1 MNESGVSLRVGLS
14 AAIFFAE
21 AGKKGFP
28 LLSLTL
34 NHFIKK
40 KQPIN
45 KINMDLSIIIIN
57 YKSTQLIIDCM
68 DSIYQQTKQ
77 YRFELIL
84 VDNDS
89 KDDCKE
95 LVLSKYPATRWLQT
109 GYNAGFARANN
120 AGIRLAQGEYI
131 LILNA
136 DTIITNGAIDTC
148 ITLLKQQKDA
158 VGCGVQL
165 LNTDG
170 SNQISGAHFVKGGL
184 NTLLP
189 LPYLGKLIRYLGYRF
204 KSTIPSVQSIKNKIE
219 VDWIVGAYIMVKK
232 QTLEKTG
239 LMDEDFFMYAEEIEW
254 CGRLRKEGK
263 LYLFGEP
270 KVIHI
275 GGGTSSDYYTTTE
288 NENSKN
294 LWNKKGRQIMV
305 SNMLRIRKQ
314 FGIGW
319 FLIISTTYILEIPI
333 FFFGILLNKFF
344 TKDYTLYSWQNLND
358 YAKNISILL
367 KYFFKMLLNNP
378 YFYKVAR

>member
-1 MNESGVSLRVGLS
+1 
-14 AAIFFAE
+14 
-21 AGKKGFP
+21 
-28 LLSLTL
+28 
-34 NHFIKK
+34 
-40 KQPIN
+40 
-45 KINMDLSIIIIN
+45 MDLSIIIIN
-57 YKSTQLIIDCM
+57 YKSAQLVLDCIE
-68 DSIYQQTKQ
+68 SIYQQTKQ
-77 YRFELIL
+77 YSFEVIL

-95 LVLSKYPATRWLQT
+95 KVLTKFPTTRWVQT

-120 AGIRLAQGEYI
+120 TGIRIANGEYI

-136 DTIITNGAIDTC
+136 DTIITDGAIDKS
-148 ITLLKQQKDA
+148 ISLLKLESDA

-204 KSTIPSVQSIKNKIE
+204 KSTIPSVQTIKDKIE

-232 QTLEKTG
+232 QTLEISG

-254 CGRLRKEGK
+254 CARLRKQGK
-263 LYLFGEP
+263 LYLFAEP
-270 KVIHI
+270 KVIHF

-294 LWNKKGRQIMV
+294 LWNKKGRQIII

-314 FGIGW
+314 FGIVW
-319 FLIISTTYILEIPI
+319 FLIITATYITEIPI
-333 FFFGILLNKFF
+333 FFFGLLISKLF
-344 TKDYTLYSWQNLND
+344 TKNTTIYSWQNVKD
-358 YAKNISILL
+358 YSKNISVLI
-367 KYFFKMLLNNP
+367 KYFSKMLLNKP

>member
-1 MNESGVSLRVGLS
+1 
-14 AAIFFAE
+14 
-21 AGKKGFP
+21 
-28 LLSLTL
+28 
-34 NHFIKK
+34 
-40 KQPIN
+40 
-45 KINMDLSIIIIN
+45 MDVSIIIIN
-57 YKSTQLIIDCM
+57 YKSAKLVMDCVE
-68 DSIYQQTKQ
+68 SIYQQTHQ
-77 YRFELIL
+77 YSFEIIV

-95 LVLSKYPATRWLQT
+95 KVLAAFPSAHWLQT

-120 AGIRLAQGEYI
+120 AGIRIAKGEYV

-136 DTIITNGAIDTC
+136 DTIITDSGVDKT
-148 ITLLKQQKDA
+148 ITLIKQQACA

-170 SNQISGAHFVKGGL
+170 TNQISGAHFVKGGL

-204 KSTIPSVQSIKNKIE
+204 KSTVPSVQTIHDKIE
-219 VDWIVGAYIMVKK
+219 VDWVVGAYILVKK
-232 QTLEKTG
+232 DVLQKAG

-254 CGRLRKEGK
+254 CSRLRKQGK

-294 LWNKKGRQIMV
+294 LWNKKGRQIIV

-314 FGIGW
+314 FGIAW
-319 FLIISTTYILEIPI
+319 FLVIAGIYLFEIPL
-333 FFFGILLNKFF
+333 FFFCLLLHKIFTFNKAAYTFKNWIDYVKNLNVLLHYFFKILLNK
-344 TKDYTLYSWQNLND
+344 
-358 YAKNISILL
+358 
-367 KYFFKMLLNNP
+367 P
-378 YFYKVAR
+378 YFYKVA

>member
-1 MNESGVSLRVGLS
+1 
-14 AAIFFAE
+14 
-21 AGKKGFP
+21 
-28 LLSLTL
+28 
-34 NHFIKK
+34 
-40 KQPIN
+40 
-45 KINMDLSIIIIN
+45 MDVSIIIIN
-57 YKSTQLIIDCM
+57 YKSAQLVMECM

-77 YRFELIL
+77 YSFEIIV

-95 LVLSKYPATRWLQT
+95 KILAKYAATRWLQT

-120 AGIRLAQGEYI
+120 AGIRIANGEYI

-148 ITLLKQQKDA
+148 ISLLKQQADA

-170 SNQISGAHFVKGGL
+170 SNQISGAHFVTGGL

-189 LPYLGKLIRYLGYRF
+189 LPYLGKLIRFLGYQL
-204 KSTIPSVQSIKNKIE
+204 KSTVPSVQTIKDKIE

-232 QTLEKTG
+232 QILEKSG

-254 CGRLRKEGK
+254 CGRLRKQGK
-263 LYLFGEP
+263 LYLFAEP

-294 LWNKKGRQIMV
+294 LWNLKGRQIIV

-314 FGIGW
+314 FGMAW
-319 FLIISTTYILEIPI
+319 FLIIIATYIYEIPI
-333 FFFGILLNKFF
+333 FFFGLLISKIF
-344 TKDYTLYSWQNLND
+344 TGGKQEYSWQNLID
-358 YAKNISILL
+358 YSKNISILL
-367 KYFFKMLLNNP
+367 KYFFKMLLNKP

>member
-1 MNESGVSLRVGLS
+1 
-14 AAIFFAE
+14 
-21 AGKKGFP
+21 
-28 LLSLTL
+28 
-34 NHFIKK
+34 
-40 KQPIN
+40 
-45 KINMDLSIIIIN
+45 MDLSIIIIN
-57 YKSTQLIIDCM
+57 YKSAKLVLDCVQ
-68 DSIYQQTKQ
+68 SIYQQTQQ
-77 YRFELIL
+77 YSFEIII

-95 LVLSKYPATRWLQT
+95 RVLAAYPQTKWLQT

-120 AGIRLAQGEYI
+120 AGIRIASGAYV

-136 DTIITNGAIDTC
+136 DTIILDGAIDKS
-148 ITLLKQQKDA
+148 IALLKNEIEG

-170 SNQISGAHFVKGGL
+170 SNQISGAHFIKGGL

-204 KSTIPSVQSIKNKIE
+204 KSTIPSVQTITDKIE
-219 VDWIVGAYIMVKK
+219 VDWIVGAYILVKK
-232 QTLEKTG
+232 DTLQKAG

-254 CGRLRKEGK
+254 CSRLRKQGK
-263 LYLFGEP
+263 LLLFAAP

-294 LWNKKGRQIMV
+294 LWNKKGRQIIV

-314 FGIGW
+314 FGIIW
-319 FLIISTTYILEIPI
+319 FLIIAGTYFFEIPI
-333 FFFGILLNKFF
+333 FFFGLLIHSIVTGGKAPYSFKNWI
-344 TKDYTLYSWQNLND
+344 DYV
-358 YAKNISILL
+358 KNMCVLL
-367 KYFFKMLLNNP
+367 RYFFKIFFNKP
-378 YFYKVAR
+378 YFYKVA

>member
-1 MNESGVSLRVGLS
+1 
-14 AAIFFAE
+14 
-21 AGKKGFP
+21 
-28 LLSLTL
+28 
-34 NHFIKK
+34 
-40 KQPIN
+40 
-45 KINMDLSIIIIN
+45 MDLSIIIIN
-57 YKSTQLIIDCM
+57 YKSAKLVLDCIE
-68 DSIYQQTKQ
+68 SIYQQTKQ
-77 YRFELIL
+77 YSFEIIL

-89 KDDCKE
+89 NDDCKE
-95 LVLSKYPATRWLQT
+95 KVLSKFPDTRWVQT

-120 AGIRLAQGEYI
+120 IGIRIANGEYV

-136 DTIITNGAIDTC
+136 DTIITDGAIDKS
-148 ITLLKQQKDA
+148 ITLLKLESDA

-204 KSTIPSVQSIKNKIE
+204 KSTIPSVQTIENKIE
-219 VDWIVGAYIMVKK
+219 VDWIVGAYIIVKK
-232 QTLEKTG
+232 QTLEFSG

-254 CGRLRKEGK
+254 CGRLRKQGK
-263 LYLFGEP
+263 LYLFAEP

-294 LWNKKGRQIMV
+294 LWNTKGRQIII

-314 FGIGW
+314 FGVAW
-319 FLIISTTYILEIPI
+319 FLIITATYIIEIPI
-333 FFFGILLNKFF
+333 FFFGVLISQFF
-344 TKDYTLYSWQNLND
+344 KKGNAAYSWQNVKD
-358 YAKNISILL
+358 YSKNISILI
-367 KYFFKMLLNNP
+367 KYFFKMFLNKP
-378 YFYKVAR
+378 YFYKVA